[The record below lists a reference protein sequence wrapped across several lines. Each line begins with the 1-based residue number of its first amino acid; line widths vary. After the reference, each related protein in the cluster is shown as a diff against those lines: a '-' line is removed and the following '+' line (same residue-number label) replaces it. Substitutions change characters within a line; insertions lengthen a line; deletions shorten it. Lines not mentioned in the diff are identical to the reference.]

1 MVDGVAD
8 MVGGE
13 TAAKLFGRVRNGGN
27 FGYAS
32 VFPDEISKL
41 NPTVTVTRVFGR
53 PDASKVREFAD
64 DVRDGKFLLPISRR
78 MPLSDAGEAHTLAQR
93 GGLGKIVL
101 VCR

>member
-1 MVDGVAD
+1 
-8 MVGGE
+8 
-13 TAAKLFGRVRNGGN
+13 
-27 FGYAS
+27 
-32 VFPDEISKL
+32 
-41 NPTVTVTRVFGR
+41 VFGR

-78 MPLSDAGEAHTLAQR
+78 MPLRDAGEAHALAQR